1 MKNDTFIALGTVIGN
16 FMLVQVGSGR
26 GMLIN
31 IPTGNRL
38 DDVTVDLTHQGGL
51 FTGMYGT
58 TYGELL
64 RVYGGYNIGNE
75 INVLAITNAGTI
87 PRQSETPQ
95 PKAKPDVV
103 KFVRYI
109 RPRDVD
115 GVIYNMYGVTILFTL
130 DYKLENIKFQYSI
143 CRGDNFNKKKGVEIA
158 ETRAVYVIP
167 MPTGGIA
174 EKGVTDYVLGKL
186 ARGEIKYIPQVEADY
201 MISMYEAV

>member
-87 PRQSETPQ
+87 PRQVETE
-95 PKAKPDVV
+95 KPDVV
-103 KFVRYI
+103 NFVRYI
-109 RPRDVD
+109 RPRDYD
-115 GVIYNMYGVTILFTL
+115 GVIDNMYGVTILFTL
-130 DYKLENIKFQYSI
+130 DYKLNNIKFQYSI

-158 ETRAVYVIP
+158 ETRAVYVIA
-167 MPTGGIA
+167 MPNGGIA
-174 EKGVTDYVLGKL
+174 EKGVTDYVMGKL
-186 ARGEIKYIPQVEADY
+186 AHGDIKNIPQVEADY
-201 MISMYEAV
+201 MISMYEAA